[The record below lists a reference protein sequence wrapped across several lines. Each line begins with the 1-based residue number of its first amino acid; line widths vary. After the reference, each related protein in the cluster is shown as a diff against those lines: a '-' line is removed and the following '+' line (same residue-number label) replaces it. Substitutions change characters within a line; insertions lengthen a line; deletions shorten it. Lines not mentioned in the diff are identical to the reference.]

1 MKKIAELIFFAG
13 VNGVLPEKLMQS
25 QVKLSGDL
33 LQVAEKRFPLSRFRH
48 IYVLAAGKAAAS
60 MSRGVEKV
68 LGDKITNGHVVTKYG
83 HGMNLNYL
91 TLTEAGHPIPDAE
104 GVKGTQKIVNIAR
117 KATEDDLVICLISG
131 GASALMADFPEGVTL
146 DDLKRTNEL
155 LTKCGANITEINTVR
170 KHLSKIK
177 GGQLARILFPATT
190 VCLILSDVVGDRL
203 DVIASGPTVGDSS
216 SFADALTII
225 DKYSLQNRLPSSVL
239 HYLLEGADGSIA
251 DTPKPDNP
259 VFQNVHNYIIG
270 SNGIALESSAKKAME
285 LGFETHTVTDSIQED
300 VTETANFILKTIDN
314 QKPTGNKPVCLLFG
328 GEPTVK
334 VSGKGLGGR
343 NQHLALYLAT
353 KICCKKK
360 HHYSLC
366 GHRRYRRAYRR
377 SRGSCG
383 LRNRDQGCREGYRP
397 EPLPHQLRLLSFFS
411 TSWRAYH
418 HRKYRYK
425 RDGYNCGNC
434 SIILFKF
441 VRQAHKIKSNQQ

>member
-1 MKKIAELIFFAG
+1 MKKIAEQIFLAG

-251 DTPKPDNP
+251 DTPKLDNP

-353 KICCKKK
+353 KICCKKNITILCAGTDGTDGPTDAAGAVVDYETATK
-360 HHYSLC
+360 AVEKGIDPNHYLTNCDSYRFFQQVG
-366 GHRRYRRAYRR
+366 GHII
-377 SRGSCG
+377 
-383 LRNRDQGCREGYRP
+383 
-397 EPLPHQLRLLSFFS
+397 
-411 TSWRAYH
+411 T
-418 HRKYRYK
+418 
-425 RDGYNCGNC
+425 GNTGTNVMD
-434 SIILFKF
+434 II
-441 VRQAHKIKSNQQ
+441 VAIVQ

>member
-343 NQHLALYLAT
+343 NQQLALYLAT
-353 KICCKKK
+353 KICCKKNITILCAGTDGTDGPTDAAGAVVDYETATK
-360 HHYSLC
+360 AVEKGIDPNHYLTDCDSYRFFQQVG
-366 GHRRYRRAYRR
+366 GHII
-377 SRGSCG
+377 
-383 LRNRDQGCREGYRP
+383 
-397 EPLPHQLRLLSFFS
+397 
-411 TSWRAYH
+411 T
-418 HRKYRYK
+418 
-425 RDGYNCGNC
+425 GNTGTNVMD
-434 SIILFKF
+434 II
-441 VRQAHKIKSNQQ
+441 VAIVQ

>member
-251 DTPKPDNP
+251 DTPKLDNP

-270 SNGIALESSAKKAME
+270 SNGIALESSAKKAEE

-353 KICCKKK
+353 KICCKKNITILCAGTDGTDGPTDAAGAVVDYETATK
-360 HHYSLC
+360 AVEKGIDPNHYLSNC
-366 GHRRYRRAYRR
+366 DSYRFFQQVGGHII
-377 SRGSCG
+377 
-383 LRNRDQGCREGYRP
+383 
-397 EPLPHQLRLLSFFS
+397 
-411 TSWRAYH
+411 T
-418 HRKYRYK
+418 
-425 RDGYNCGNC
+425 GNTGTNVMD
-434 SIILFKF
+434 II
-441 VRQAHKIKSNQQ
+441 VAIVQ

>member
-68 LGDKITNGHVVTKYG
+68 LGDKITTGHVVTKYG

-270 SNGIALESSAKKAME
+270 SNGIALESSAKKAEE

-353 KICCKKK
+353 KICCKKNITILCAGTDGTDGPTDAAGAVVDYETATK
-360 HHYSLC
+360 AVEKGIDPNHYLTNCDSYRFFQQVG
-366 GHRRYRRAYRR
+366 GHII
-377 SRGSCG
+377 
-383 LRNRDQGCREGYRP
+383 
-397 EPLPHQLRLLSFFS
+397 
-411 TSWRAYH
+411 T
-418 HRKYRYK
+418 
-425 RDGYNCGNC
+425 GNTGTNVMD
-434 SIILFKF
+434 II
-441 VRQAHKIKSNQQ
+441 VAIVQ

>member
-270 SNGIALESSAKKAME
+270 SNGIALESSAKKAVE

-353 KICCKKK
+353 KICCKKNITILCAGTDGTDGPTDAAGAVVDYETATK
-360 HHYSLC
+360 AVEKGIDPNHYLSNC
-366 GHRRYRRAYRR
+366 DSYRFFQQVGGHII
-377 SRGSCG
+377 
-383 LRNRDQGCREGYRP
+383 
-397 EPLPHQLRLLSFFS
+397 
-411 TSWRAYH
+411 T
-418 HRKYRYK
+418 
-425 RDGYNCGNC
+425 GNTGTNVMD
-434 SIILFKF
+434 II
-441 VRQAHKIKSNQQ
+441 VVIIQ

>member
-353 KICCKKK
+353 KICCKKNITILCAGTDGTDGPTDAAGAVVDYETATK
-360 HHYSLC
+360 AVEKGIDPNHYLTNCDSYRFFQQVG
-366 GHRRYRRAYRR
+366 GHII
-377 SRGSCG
+377 
-383 LRNRDQGCREGYRP
+383 
-397 EPLPHQLRLLSFFS
+397 
-411 TSWRAYH
+411 T
-418 HRKYRYK
+418 
-425 RDGYNCGNC
+425 GNTGTNVMD
-434 SIILFKF
+434 II
-441 VRQAHKIKSNQQ
+441 VVIIQ

>member
-270 SNGIALESSAKKAME
+270 SNGIALESSAKKAVE

-353 KICCKKK
+353 KICCKKNITILCAGTDGTDGPTDAAGAVVDYETATK
-360 HHYSLC
+360 AVEKGIDPNHYLTNCDSYRFFQQVG
-366 GHRRYRRAYRR
+366 GHII
-377 SRGSCG
+377 
-383 LRNRDQGCREGYRP
+383 
-397 EPLPHQLRLLSFFS
+397 
-411 TSWRAYH
+411 T
-418 HRKYRYK
+418 
-425 RDGYNCGNC
+425 GNTGTNVMD
-434 SIILFKF
+434 II
-441 VRQAHKIKSNQQ
+441 VVIIQ

>member
-314 QKPTGNKPVCLLFG
+314 QKSAGKKPVCLLFG
-328 GEPTVK
+328 GESTVK

-353 KICCKKK
+353 KICCKKNITILCAGTDGTDGPTDAAGAVVDYETATK
-360 HHYSLC
+360 AVEKGIDPNHYLTNCDSYRFFQQVG
-366 GHRRYRRAYRR
+366 GHII
-377 SRGSCG
+377 
-383 LRNRDQGCREGYRP
+383 
-397 EPLPHQLRLLSFFS
+397 
-411 TSWRAYH
+411 T
-418 HRKYRYK
+418 
-425 RDGYNCGNC
+425 GNTGTNVMD
-434 SIILFKF
+434 II
-441 VRQAHKIKSNQQ
+441 VAIVQ

>member
-155 LTKCGANITEINTVR
+155 LTKCGADITEINTVR

-353 KICCKKK
+353 KICCKKNITILCAGTDGTDGPTDAAGAVVDYETATK
-360 HHYSLC
+360 AVEKGIDPNHYLTNCDSYRFFQQVG
-366 GHRRYRRAYRR
+366 GHII
-377 SRGSCG
+377 
-383 LRNRDQGCREGYRP
+383 
-397 EPLPHQLRLLSFFS
+397 
-411 TSWRAYH
+411 T
-418 HRKYRYK
+418 
-425 RDGYNCGNC
+425 GNTDTNVMD
-434 SIILFKF
+434 II
-441 VRQAHKIKSNQQ
+441 VAIVQ

>member
-270 SNGIALESSAKKAME
+270 SNGIALESSAKKAEE

-353 KICCKKK
+353 KICCKKNITILCAGTDGTDGPTDAAGAVVDYETATK
-360 HHYSLC
+360 AVEKGIDPNHYLTNCDSYRFFQQVG
-366 GHRRYRRAYRR
+366 GHII
-377 SRGSCG
+377 
-383 LRNRDQGCREGYRP
+383 
-397 EPLPHQLRLLSFFS
+397 
-411 TSWRAYH
+411 T
-418 HRKYRYK
+418 
-425 RDGYNCGNC
+425 GNTGTNVMD
-434 SIILFKF
+434 II
-441 VRQAHKIKSNQQ
+441 VAIVQ

>member
-353 KICCKKK
+353 KICCKKNITILCAGTDGTDGPTDAAGAVVDYETATK
-360 HHYSLC
+360 AVEKGIDPNHYLSNC
-366 GHRRYRRAYRR
+366 DSYRFFQQVGGHII
-377 SRGSCG
+377 
-383 LRNRDQGCREGYRP
+383 
-397 EPLPHQLRLLSFFS
+397 
-411 TSWRAYH
+411 T
-418 HRKYRYK
+418 
-425 RDGYNCGNC
+425 GNTGTNVMD
-434 SIILFKF
+434 II
-441 VRQAHKIKSNQQ
+441 VVIIQ

>member
-270 SNGIALESSAKKAME
+270 SNGIALESSAKKAVE

-314 QKPTGNKPVCLLFG
+314 QKSTGKKPVCLLFG

-353 KICCKKK
+353 KICCKKNITILCAGTDGTDGPTDAAGAVVDYETATK
-360 HHYSLC
+360 AVEKGIDPNHYLSNC
-366 GHRRYRRAYRR
+366 DSYRFFQQVGGHII
-377 SRGSCG
+377 
-383 LRNRDQGCREGYRP
+383 
-397 EPLPHQLRLLSFFS
+397 
-411 TSWRAYH
+411 T
-418 HRKYRYK
+418 
-425 RDGYNCGNC
+425 GNTGTNVMD
-434 SIILFKF
+434 II
-441 VRQAHKIKSNQQ
+441 VAIVQ

>member
-270 SNGIALESSAKKAME
+270 SNGIALESSAKKAVE

-314 QKPTGNKPVCLLFG
+314 QKSAGKKPVCLLFG
-328 GEPTVK
+328 GESTVK

-353 KICCKKK
+353 KICCKKNITILCAGTDGTDGPTDAAGAVVDYETATK
-360 HHYSLC
+360 AVEKGIDPNHYLTNCDSYRFFQQVG
-366 GHRRYRRAYRR
+366 GHII
-377 SRGSCG
+377 
-383 LRNRDQGCREGYRP
+383 
-397 EPLPHQLRLLSFFS
+397 
-411 TSWRAYH
+411 T
-418 HRKYRYK
+418 
-425 RDGYNCGNC
+425 GNTGTNVMD
-434 SIILFKF
+434 II
-441 VRQAHKIKSNQQ
+441 VAIVQ

>member
-270 SNGIALESSAKKAME
+270 SNGIALESSAKKAVE

-353 KICCKKK
+353 KICCKKNITILCAGTDGTDGPTDAAGAVVDYETATK
-360 HHYSLC
+360 AVEKGIDLTHYLTNCDSYRFFQQVG
-366 GHRRYRRAYRR
+366 GHII
-377 SRGSCG
+377 
-383 LRNRDQGCREGYRP
+383 
-397 EPLPHQLRLLSFFS
+397 
-411 TSWRAYH
+411 T
-418 HRKYRYK
+418 
-425 RDGYNCGNC
+425 GNTGTNVMD
-434 SIILFKF
+434 II
-441 VRQAHKIKSNQQ
+441 VAIVQ

>member
-239 HYLLEGADGSIA
+239 YYLLEGADGSIA

-353 KICCKKK
+353 KICCKKNITILCAGTDGTDGPTDAAGAVVDYETATK
-360 HHYSLC
+360 AVEKGIDPNHYLTNCDSYRFFQQVG
-366 GHRRYRRAYRR
+366 GHII
-377 SRGSCG
+377 
-383 LRNRDQGCREGYRP
+383 
-397 EPLPHQLRLLSFFS
+397 
-411 TSWRAYH
+411 T
-418 HRKYRYK
+418 
-425 RDGYNCGNC
+425 GNTGTNVMD
-434 SIILFKF
+434 II
-441 VRQAHKIKSNQQ
+441 VAIVQ

>member
-270 SNGIALESSAKKAME
+270 SNGIALESSAKKAVE

-314 QKPTGNKPVCLLFG
+314 QKSAGKKPVCLLFG

-353 KICCKKK
+353 KICCKKNITILCAGTDGTDGPTDAAGAVVDYETATK
-360 HHYSLC
+360 AVEKGIDPNHYLSNC
-366 GHRRYRRAYRR
+366 DSYRFFQQVGGHII
-377 SRGSCG
+377 
-383 LRNRDQGCREGYRP
+383 
-397 EPLPHQLRLLSFFS
+397 
-411 TSWRAYH
+411 T
-418 HRKYRYK
+418 
-425 RDGYNCGNC
+425 GNTGTNVMD
-434 SIILFKF
+434 II
-441 VRQAHKIKSNQQ
+441 VAIVQ

>member
-1 MKKIAELIFFAG
+1 
-13 VNGVLPEKLMQS
+13 
-25 QVKLSGDL
+25 
-33 LQVAEKRFPLSRFRH
+33 
-48 IYVLAAGKAAAS
+48 

-270 SNGIALESSAKKAME
+270 SNGIALESSAKKAEE

-300 VTETANFILKTIDN
+300 VTETANFILKTINN

-353 KICCKKK
+353 KICCKKNITILCAGTDGTDGPTDAAGAVVDYETATK
-360 HHYSLC
+360 AVEKGIDPNHYLTNCDSYRFFQQVG
-366 GHRRYRRAYRR
+366 GHII
-377 SRGSCG
+377 
-383 LRNRDQGCREGYRP
+383 
-397 EPLPHQLRLLSFFS
+397 
-411 TSWRAYH
+411 T
-418 HRKYRYK
+418 
-425 RDGYNCGNC
+425 GNTGTNVMD
-434 SIILFKF
+434 II
-441 VRQAHKIKSNQQ
+441 VAIVQ

>member
-270 SNGIALESSAKKAME
+270 SNGIALESSAKKAVE

-353 KICCKKK
+353 KICCKKNITILCAGTDGTDGPTDAAGAVVDYETATK
-360 HHYSLC
+360 AVEKGIDPNHYFTNCDSYRFFQQVG
-366 GHRRYRRAYRR
+366 GHII
-377 SRGSCG
+377 
-383 LRNRDQGCREGYRP
+383 
-397 EPLPHQLRLLSFFS
+397 
-411 TSWRAYH
+411 T
-418 HRKYRYK
+418 
-425 RDGYNCGNC
+425 GNTGTNVMD
-434 SIILFKF
+434 II
-441 VRQAHKIKSNQQ
+441 VAIVQ

>member
-155 LTKCGANITEINTVR
+155 LTKCGANIAEINTVR

-270 SNGIALESSAKKAME
+270 SNGIALESSAKKAVE

-353 KICCKKK
+353 KICCKKNITILCAGTDGTDGPTDAAGAVVDYETATK
-360 HHYSLC
+360 AVEKGIDPNHYLSNC
-366 GHRRYRRAYRR
+366 DSYRFFQQVGGHII
-377 SRGSCG
+377 
-383 LRNRDQGCREGYRP
+383 
-397 EPLPHQLRLLSFFS
+397 
-411 TSWRAYH
+411 T
-418 HRKYRYK
+418 
-425 RDGYNCGNC
+425 GNTGTNVMD
-434 SIILFKF
+434 II
-441 VRQAHKIKSNQQ
+441 VAIVQ

>member
-270 SNGIALESSAKKAME
+270 SNGIALESSAKKAEE

-328 GEPTVK
+328 GESTVK

-353 KICCKKK
+353 KICCKKNITILCAGTDGTDGPTDAAGAVVDYETATK
-360 HHYSLC
+360 AVEKGIDPNHYLTNCDSYRFFQEVG
-366 GHRRYRRAYRR
+366 GHII
-377 SRGSCG
+377 
-383 LRNRDQGCREGYRP
+383 
-397 EPLPHQLRLLSFFS
+397 
-411 TSWRAYH
+411 T
-418 HRKYRYK
+418 
-425 RDGYNCGNC
+425 GNTGTNVMD
-434 SIILFKF
+434 II
-441 VRQAHKIKSNQQ
+441 VAIVQ

>member
-270 SNGIALESSAKKAME
+270 SNGIALESSAKKAEE

-300 VTETANFILKTIDN
+300 VTETANFILKTINN
-314 QKPTGNKPVCLLFG
+314 QKSTGKKPVCLLFG

-353 KICCKKK
+353 KICCKKNITILCAGTDGTDGPTDAAGAVVDYETATK
-360 HHYSLC
+360 AVEKGIDPNHYLSNC
-366 GHRRYRRAYRR
+366 DSYRFFQQVGGHII
-377 SRGSCG
+377 
-383 LRNRDQGCREGYRP
+383 
-397 EPLPHQLRLLSFFS
+397 
-411 TSWRAYH
+411 T
-418 HRKYRYK
+418 
-425 RDGYNCGNC
+425 GNTGTNVMD
-434 SIILFKF
+434 II
-441 VRQAHKIKSNQQ
+441 VAIVQ

>member
-131 GASALMADFPEGVTL
+131 GASALMTDFPEGVTL

-251 DTPKPDNP
+251 DTPKLDNP

-270 SNGIALESSAKKAME
+270 SNGIALESSAKKAVE

-353 KICCKKK
+353 KICCKKNITILCAGTDGTDGPTDAAGAVVDYETATK
-360 HHYSLC
+360 AVEKGIDPNHYLTNCDSYRFFQQVG
-366 GHRRYRRAYRR
+366 GHII
-377 SRGSCG
+377 
-383 LRNRDQGCREGYRP
+383 
-397 EPLPHQLRLLSFFS
+397 
-411 TSWRAYH
+411 T
-418 HRKYRYK
+418 
-425 RDGYNCGNC
+425 GNTGTNVMD
-434 SIILFKF
+434 II
-441 VRQAHKIKSNQQ
+441 VAIVQ

>member
-353 KICCKKK
+353 KICCKKNITILCAGTDGTDGPTDAAGAVVDYETATK
-360 HHYSLC
+360 AVEKGIDPNHYLTNCDSYRFFQEVG
-366 GHRRYRRAYRR
+366 GHII
-377 SRGSCG
+377 
-383 LRNRDQGCREGYRP
+383 
-397 EPLPHQLRLLSFFS
+397 
-411 TSWRAYH
+411 T
-418 HRKYRYK
+418 
-425 RDGYNCGNC
+425 GNTGTNVMD
-434 SIILFKF
+434 II
-441 VRQAHKIKSNQQ
+441 VAIVQ

>member
-270 SNGIALESSAKKAME
+270 SNGIALESSAKKAVE

-353 KICCKKK
+353 KICCKKNISILCAGTDGTDGPTDAAGAVVDYETATK
-360 HHYSLC
+360 AVEKGIDPNHYLSNC
-366 GHRRYRRAYRR
+366 DSYRFFQQVGGHII
-377 SRGSCG
+377 
-383 LRNRDQGCREGYRP
+383 
-397 EPLPHQLRLLSFFS
+397 
-411 TSWRAYH
+411 T
-418 HRKYRYK
+418 
-425 RDGYNCGNC
+425 GNTGTNVMD
-434 SIILFKF
+434 II
-441 VRQAHKIKSNQQ
+441 VAIVQ

>member
-131 GASALMADFPEGVTL
+131 GASALMADAPEGITL

-270 SNGIALESSAKKAME
+270 SNGIALESSAKKAVE

-353 KICCKKK
+353 KICCKKNITILCAGTDGTDGPTDAAGAVVDYETATK
-360 HHYSLC
+360 AVEKGIDPNHYLTDCDSYRFFQQVG
-366 GHRRYRRAYRR
+366 GHII
-377 SRGSCG
+377 
-383 LRNRDQGCREGYRP
+383 
-397 EPLPHQLRLLSFFS
+397 
-411 TSWRAYH
+411 T
-418 HRKYRYK
+418 
-425 RDGYNCGNC
+425 GNTGTNVMD
-434 SIILFKF
+434 II
-441 VRQAHKIKSNQQ
+441 VAIVQ

>member
-131 GASALMADFPEGVTL
+131 GASALMTDFPEGVTL

-216 SFADALTII
+216 SFEDALTII

-270 SNGIALESSAKKAME
+270 SNGIALESSAKKAVE

-353 KICCKKK
+353 KICCKKNITILCAGTDGTDGPTDAAGAVVDYETATK
-360 HHYSLC
+360 AVEKGIDPNHYLTNCDSYRFFQQVG
-366 GHRRYRRAYRR
+366 GHII
-377 SRGSCG
+377 
-383 LRNRDQGCREGYRP
+383 
-397 EPLPHQLRLLSFFS
+397 
-411 TSWRAYH
+411 T
-418 HRKYRYK
+418 
-425 RDGYNCGNC
+425 GNTGTNVMD
-434 SIILFKF
+434 II
-441 VRQAHKIKSNQQ
+441 VAIVQ

>member
-225 DKYSLQNRLPSSVL
+225 DKYSLQNRLSSSVL

-314 QKPTGNKPVCLLFG
+314 QKSAGKKPVCLLFG

-353 KICCKKK
+353 KICCKKNITILCAGTDGTDGPTDAAGAVVDYETATK
-360 HHYSLC
+360 AVEKGIDPNHYLTNCDSYRFFQEVG
-366 GHRRYRRAYRR
+366 GHII
-377 SRGSCG
+377 
-383 LRNRDQGCREGYRP
+383 
-397 EPLPHQLRLLSFFS
+397 
-411 TSWRAYH
+411 T
-418 HRKYRYK
+418 
-425 RDGYNCGNC
+425 GNTGTNVMD
-434 SIILFKF
+434 II
-441 VRQAHKIKSNQQ
+441 VAIVQ

>member
-270 SNGIALESSAKKAME
+270 SNGIALESSAKKAEE

-314 QKPTGNKPVCLLFG
+314 QKSAGKKPVCLLFG
-328 GEPTVK
+328 GESTVK

-353 KICCKKK
+353 KICCKKNITILCAGTDGTDGPTDAAGAVVDYETATK
-360 HHYSLC
+360 AVEKGIDPNHYLTNCDSYRFFQQVG
-366 GHRRYRRAYRR
+366 GHII
-377 SRGSCG
+377 
-383 LRNRDQGCREGYRP
+383 
-397 EPLPHQLRLLSFFS
+397 
-411 TSWRAYH
+411 T
-418 HRKYRYK
+418 
-425 RDGYNCGNC
+425 GNTGTNVMD
-434 SIILFKF
+434 II
-441 VRQAHKIKSNQQ
+441 VAIVQ